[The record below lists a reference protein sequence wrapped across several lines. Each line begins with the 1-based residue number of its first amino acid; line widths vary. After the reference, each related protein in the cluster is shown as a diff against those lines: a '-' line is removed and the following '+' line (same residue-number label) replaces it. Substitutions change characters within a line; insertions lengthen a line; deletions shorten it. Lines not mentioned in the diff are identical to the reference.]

1 MVGQQVDDPTM
12 RARSPA
18 RRIVL
23 AGDRESAGA
32 HAAAAARPVRR
43 PYRTCRRLL
52 YRKFFYVFT
61 CEYCF
66 SHYVALFF
74 MLRPAIACSFPT
86 GAAW

>member
-1 MVGQQVDDPTM
+1 M
-12 RARSPA
+12 
-18 RRIVL
+18 
-23 AGDRESAGA
+23 
-32 HAAAAARPVRR
+32 AARPVRR

-74 MLRPAIACSFPT
+74 MLHPAIACSFPDWR
-86 GAAW
+86 GLVIARLAIVGPAK